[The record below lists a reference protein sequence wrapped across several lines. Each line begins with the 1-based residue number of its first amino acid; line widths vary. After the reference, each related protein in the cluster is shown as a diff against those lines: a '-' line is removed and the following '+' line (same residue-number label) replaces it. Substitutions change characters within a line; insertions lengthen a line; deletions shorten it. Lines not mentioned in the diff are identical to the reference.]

1 MPNPRNNAAL
11 TLRIIT
17 PDEPMR
23 EIPCDAIRLT
33 VKDDANGR
41 GGGLYGIHP
50 GHAPALIAL
59 ECGELTAAANGETVL
74 RAVTGEGFA
83 RVERDRVTVT
93 AESVSIAAEK

>member
-1 MPNPRNNAAL
+1 MPNPKNNAAL

-23 EIPCDAIRLT
+23 ELVCEAIRLT

-50 GHAPALIAL
+50 GHAPLLVAFGY
-59 ECGELTAAANGETVL
+59 GELTATTGGETVL
-74 RAVTGEGFA
+74 HAVTGEGFA
-83 RVERDRVTVT
+83 RVERDCVTVT
-93 AESVSIAAEK
+93 AESVSIATGE